1 VQVESACFWLLRL
14 KHDRLPSCFAFDI
27 ELRPKTQAG
36 ENLSAADFKV
46 DDARCQGAVLQEMLS
61 IHILRQS
68 LRR

>member
-1 VQVESACFWLLRL
+1 
-14 KHDRLPSCFAFDI
+14 
-27 ELRPKTQAG
+27 
-36 ENLSAADFKV
+36 V